1 MPPLILFD
9 FDGVIADSFEVFYE
23 EFRAAVGEL
32 GFDRLRTREDMLGL
46 FDGNAFLSL
55 VKLGF
60 PVWRLKKLADRFGPR
75 IAAAN
80 ARVAPFP
87 GMPALVAELAA
98 AHPVH
103 VITSN
108 STAAVEDFLARHG
121 VSGVRGV
128 VGADKERSKVKKI
141 RRARQ
146 AHPDRAAWYIG
157 DTKGDMIEGR
167 EAGAR
172 TVAVT
177 WGWHDEA
184 RLRSGRPDAV
194 VGDLEALRAL
204 FAPGAAGG

>member
-9 FDGVIADSFEVFYE
+9 FDGVVADSFEVFHE
-23 EFRAAVGEL
+23 EFRAAVAEL
-32 GFDRLRTREDMLGL
+32 GFHKLKTREDMLGL

-55 VKLGF
+55 VKIGF
-60 PVWRLKKLADRFGPR
+60 PVWRLKKLGDQFGPR

-80 ARVAPFP
+80 AKVHPFP
-87 GMPALVAELAA
+87 GMPALLGELAA
-98 AHPVH
+98 AHPAY

-108 STAAVEDFLARHG
+108 STAAVEAFLAKHG
-121 VSGVRGV
+121 VHGVRDV
-128 VGADKERSKVKKI
+128 IGADKERSKVKKI
-141 RRARQ
+141 RRVRK
-146 AHPDRAAWYIG
+146 AHPDHAAWYIG

-184 RLRSGRPDAV
+184 RLRTGNPDAV
-194 VGDLEALRAL
+194 VGNQDDLRAL
-204 FAPGAAGG
+204 FS